1 MRWLGFMQGVLFS
14 LKYYSLEELKQHSR
28 ERRVHPPANANA
40 MKVFTNDVFARVRYF
55 GETTTRELDQRFKLL
70 VAINELIESDTKE
83 RT

>member
-1 MRWLGFMQGVLFS
+1 
-14 LKYYSLEELKQHSR
+14 
-28 ERRVHPPANANA
+28 